1 LDKWIGGEFKMGTK
15 GSSQK
20 VLEKIFST
28 ASVKCEEDNSGLK
41 MLLRYYREDIPNTP
55 RFLYDSD
62 AVYFNNFDE
71 KINKLNNDW
80 ERRDLAE
87 RGDIM
92 TSIWT
97 PLTYYLGLN
106 KEGKIIAKNN
116 ESIDGILSNYKKNS
130 EKYALFNY
138 LAEHYASRGNL
149 LLLPN
154 MTNKAEKRN
163 LNPDKFMMSED
174 KLDQFLY
181 YCFKGNLMEYF
192 NDEKNLVEWIYSENL
207 ECMFSQ
213 DFFQHALSEI
223 ESGKVTVDKKNLEI
237 TVENLQPLLDN
248 AEVPEYKYRNFSP
261 EDWKTYFDRLNK
273 VIAYRNSVDIKPH
286 LPLKWDKRDHST
298 TTEKG

>member
-1 LDKWIGGEFKMGTK
+1 METK
-15 GSSQK
+15 GRSK
-20 VLEKIFST
+20 EVFDKIFST
-28 ASVKCEEDNSGLK
+28 ASVDYKGNSGLE
-41 MLLRYYREDIPNTP
+41 MLLRYYKEDIPKAA

-62 AVYFNNFDE
+62 AVYFYNMDE
-71 KINKLNNDW
+71 EIKSLDNEWGRK
-80 ERRDLAE
+80 DLAE

-130 EKYALFNY
+130 EKYALFKY

-154 MTNKAEKRN
+154 MTNQAGKRN

-181 YCFKGNLMEYF
+181 YCFNGNLYEYF
-192 NDEKNLVEWIYSENL
+192 NSNEKNLVEWIYSESL
-207 ECMFSQ
+207 ECIFSK
-213 DFFQHALSEI
+213 DFFSHSLSDI

-237 TVENLQPLLDN
+237 TVRNLQPLIDN
-248 AEVPEYKYRNFSP
+248 AEVSEYKYRDFSP

-273 VIAYRNSVDIKPH
+273 VIAYRNSVDITPH
-286 LPLKWDKRDHST
+286 LPLKWAKRDHST

>member
-1 LDKWIGGEFKMGTK
+1 MVDKWIGGEFKMGTK
-15 GSSQK
+15 ESSK
-20 VLEKIFST
+20 EVFDYIFST
-28 ASVKCEEDNSGLK
+28 SSVDCGEDNSGLK

-62 AVYFNNFDE
+62 AVYFYHFDE
-71 KINKLNNDW
+71 KISSLENSW
-80 ERRDLAE
+80 EKKDFAE

-92 TSIWT
+92 TSIWA

-116 ESIDGILSNYKKNS
+116 ASIDTILSNHKN
-130 EKYALFNY
+130 EEWTLFNDF
-138 LAEHYASRGNL
+138 AENYASRGNL

-154 MTNKAEKRN
+154 MKNSAGKRN

-192 NDEKNLVEWIYSENL
+192 IDETNLVEWIYSENL
-207 ECMFSQ
+207 ECMFSK
-213 DFFQHALSEI
+213 DFFSHSLSEI
-223 ESGKVTVDKKNLEI
+223 ESGKVIVDKKNLEI
-237 TVENLQPLLDN
+237 TVENLQPLIDN
-248 AEVPEYKYRNFSP
+248 AEISEYKYRNFSP

-273 VIAYRNSVDIKPH
+273 VIAYRNSVDITPH

-298 TTEKG
+298 TTKKG

>member
-1 LDKWIGGEFKMGTK
+1 MYEMGTK
-15 GSSQK
+15 GISKK
-20 VLEKIFST
+20 VFETIFST

-62 AVYFNNFDE
+62 AVYFYNFDE
-71 KINKLNNDW
+71 KIKSLKNDL
-80 ERRDLAE
+80 EKRDLAE

-97 PLTYYLGLN
+97 PITYYLDLN
-106 KEGKIIAKNN
+106 KDGKIIAKNN
-116 ESIDGILSNYKKNS
+116 AGIDIVLQNDETRNN
-130 EKYALFNY
+130 EKLTIFNY

-154 MTNKAEKRN
+154 MTNKAGKRN

-181 YCFKGNLMEYF
+181 YCLKGKLMEYF
-192 NDEKNLVEWIYSENL
+192 NNKKNLVEWIFSESL
-207 ECMFSQ
+207 ECMFLQ
-213 DFFQHALSEI
+213 GFFQHSLEEI
-223 ESGKVTVDKKNLEI
+223 ENRKVAIDRNNIEIKENNIQRLIDKFEI
-237 TVENLQPLLDN
+237 SD
-248 AEVPEYKYRNFSP
+248 YKYRDFSL

-286 LPLKWDKRDHST
+286 LPLKWDKRDCST
-298 TTEKG
+298 TTEEV

>member
-1 LDKWIGGEFKMGTK
+1 METK
-15 GSSQK
+15 GRSK
-20 VLEKIFST
+20 EVFDKIFST
-28 ASVKCEEDNSGLK
+28 ASVDYKGNSGLE
-41 MLLRYYREDIPNTP
+41 MLLRYYKEDIPKAP

-62 AVYFNNFDE
+62 AVYFYNMDE
-71 KINKLNNDW
+71 EIKSLDNEW

-106 KEGKIIAKNN
+106 KDGKIIAKNN
-116 ESIDGILSNYKKNS
+116 DSIDKILSDHNNEELS
-130 EKYALFNY
+130 LFKY

-154 MTNKAEKRN
+154 MTNQAGKRN

-181 YCFKGNLMEYF
+181 YCFNGNLYEYF
-192 NDEKNLVEWIYSENL
+192 NSNEKNLVEWIYSESL
-207 ECMFSQ
+207 ECIFSK
-213 DFFQHALSEI
+213 DFFSHSLSDI

-237 TVENLQPLLDN
+237 TVRNLQPLIDN
-248 AEVPEYKYRNFSP
+248 AEVSEYKYRDFSP

-273 VIAYRNSVDIKPH
+273 VIAYRNSVDITPH
-286 LPLKWDKRDHST
+286 LPLKWAKRDHST

>member
-1 LDKWIGGEFKMGTK
+1 METK
-15 GSSQK
+15 GRSK
-20 VLEKIFST
+20 EVFDKIFST
-28 ASVKCEEDNSGLK
+28 ASVDYKGNSGLE
-41 MLLRYYREDIPNTP
+41 MLLRYYKEDIPKAP

-62 AVYFNNFDE
+62 AVYFYNMDE
-71 KINKLNNDW
+71 EIKSLDNEW
-80 ERRDLAE
+80 ERKDLAE

-106 KEGKIIAKNN
+106 KDGKIIAKNN
-116 ESIDGILSNYKKNS
+116 VSIDKILSNHNN
-130 EKYALFNY
+130 EEWALFNY

-154 MTNKAEKRN
+154 TINQAGKRN

-181 YCFKGNLMEYF
+181 YCFEGNLMEYF
-192 NDEKNLVEWIYSENL
+192 NGKKNLEEWIYSENL
-207 ECMFSQ
+207 ECMFLQ
-213 DFFQHALSEI
+213 GFFQHSLEDI
-223 ESGKVTVDKKNLEI
+223 ENRKVTIDRNSIEIKKNNIQQL
-237 TVENLQPLLDN
+237 TGNLKIS
-248 AEVPEYKYRNFSP
+248 EYKYRDFSS
-261 EDWKTYFDRLNK
+261 ENWKTYFDRLNK
-273 VIAYRNSVDIKPH
+273 VIAYRNSVDITPH

>member
-1 LDKWIGGEFKMGTK
+1 MVDKWIGGEFKMGTK
-15 GSSQK
+15 ESSK
-20 VLEKIFST
+20 EVFDYIFST
-28 ASVKCEEDNSGLK
+28 SSVDCGEDNSGLK

-62 AVYFNNFDE
+62 AVYFYHFDE
-71 KINKLNNDW
+71 KISSFENSW
-80 ERRDLAE
+80 EKKDFAE

-92 TSIWT
+92 TSIWA

-116 ESIDGILSNYKKNS
+116 ASIDTILLNHKN
-130 EKYALFNY
+130 EEWTLFNDF
-138 LAEHYASRGNL
+138 ADHYASRGNL

-154 MTNKAEKRN
+154 MKNSAGKRN

-192 NDEKNLVEWIYSENL
+192 IDETNLVEWIYSENL
-207 ECMFSQ
+207 ECMFSK
-213 DFFQHALSEI
+213 DFFSHSLSEI
-223 ESGKVTVDKKNLEI
+223 ESGKVIVDKKNLEI
-237 TVENLQPLLDN
+237 TVENLQPLIDN
-248 AEVPEYKYRNFSP
+248 AEISEYKYRNFSP

-273 VIAYRNSVDIKPH
+273 VIAYRNSVDITPH

-298 TTEKG
+298 TTKKG

>member
-1 LDKWIGGEFKMGTK
+1 MK
-15 GSSQK
+15 GSSK
-20 VLEKIFST
+20 EVFDHIFST
-28 ASVKCEEDNSGLK
+28 ALVDYKGNNGLE
-41 MLLRYYREDIPNTP
+41 MLMRYYKDDIPISP

-62 AVYFNNFDE
+62 AVYFYHFDE
-71 KINKLNNDW
+71 KISSLENSW
-80 ERRDLAE
+80 EKKDFAE

-92 TSIWT
+92 TSIWA

-116 ESIDGILSNYKKNS
+116 ASIDTILLNHNNEDLS
-130 EKYALFNY
+130 LFKY

-154 MTNKAEKRN
+154 MTNKAGKRN
-163 LNPDKFMMSED
+163 LNPDKFMTSED

-207 ECMFSQ
+207 ECMFLQ
-213 DFFQHALSEI
+213 GFFQHSLEEI
-223 ESGKVTVDKKNLEI
+223 ENRKVTIDRNNIEI
-237 TVENLQPLLDN
+237 KEDNLQQLTDN
-248 AEVPEYKYRNFSP
+248 SNISKYKYRDFSP
-261 EDWKTYFDRLNK
+261 EDWKTYFDRLDK

-286 LPLKWDKRDHST
+286 LPLKWYKRDHST

>member
-1 LDKWIGGEFKMGTK
+1 MNRLEGSRRKMK
-15 GSSQK
+15 GSSK
-20 VLEKIFST
+20 EVFEKIFST
-28 ASVKCEEDNSGLK
+28 ASVDCGRDNSGLK

-62 AVYFNNFDE
+62 AVYFYHFDE
-71 KINKLNNDW
+71 KISSFENSW
-80 ERRDLAE
+80 EKKDFAE

-92 TSIWT
+92 TSIWA

-116 ESIDGILSNYKKNS
+116 ASIDTILSNHKN
-130 EKYALFNY
+130 EEWTLFNDF
-138 LAEHYASRGNL
+138 AENYASRGNL

-154 MTNKAEKRN
+154 MKNSAGKRN

-181 YCFKGNLMEYF
+181 YCFKGNLKEYF
-192 NDEKNLVEWIYSENL
+192 KDEKNLVEWIYSENL

-213 DFFQHALSEI
+213 DFFQCSLSEI
-223 ESGKVTVDKKNLEI
+223 ENGKVAIDRNNIEIKENNIQRLIDKFEI
-237 TVENLQPLLDN
+237 SG
-248 AEVPEYKYRNFSP
+248 YKYRDFSS

-273 VIAYRNSVDIKPH
+273 VIAYRNASGIDSH
-286 LPLKWDKRDHST
+286 LPLQWN
-298 TTEKG
+298 

>member
-1 LDKWIGGEFKMGTK
+1 MGTK
-15 GSSQK
+15 GISKK
-20 VLEKIFST
+20 VFETIFST

-62 AVYFNNFDE
+62 AVYFYNFDE
-71 KINKLNNDW
+71 KIKSLKNDL
-80 ERRDLAE
+80 EKRDLAE

-97 PLTYYLGLN
+97 PITYYLDLN
-106 KEGKIIAKNN
+106 KDGKIIAKNN
-116 ESIDGILSNYKKNS
+116 ASIDIVLQNDETRNN
-130 EKYALFNY
+130 EKLTIFNY

-154 MTNKAEKRN
+154 MTNKAGKRN

-181 YCFKGNLMEYF
+181 YCLKGKLMEYF
-192 NDEKNLVEWIYSENL
+192 NNKKNLVEWIFSESL
-207 ECMFSQ
+207 ECMFLQ
-213 DFFQHALSEI
+213 GFFQHSLEEI
-223 ESGKVTVDKKNLEI
+223 ENRKVAIDRNNIEIKENNIQRLIDKFEI
-237 TVENLQPLLDN
+237 SD
-248 AEVPEYKYRNFSP
+248 YKYRDFSL

-286 LPLKWDKRDHST
+286 LPLKWDKRDCST
-298 TTEKG
+298 TTEEV